1 MGLLGHIKGIVAEI
15 GENATVKVRLPEYD
29 DLITD
34 WLPVAQSLTLGAK
47 CYTVPRVDTQ
57 VIVLPGQGLED
68 AVVIG
73 AIYSEPDP
81 APFEDAAIIGLVADD
96 GVEISYDPGKSQL
109 TIRAPKKIDIIA
121 TDIAIKAEIDIKGN
135 ITHSGNLDQT
145 GNVKHT
151 GNLDQTGNA
160 KHSGNL
166 DVGGNATVG
175 GTAVVTGPSTLTG
188 GAVITGI
195 DFTTHKHTSAAP
207 GSPTTPPVP

>member
-1 MGLLGHIKGIVAEI
+1 MELLGHIKGIVAEI

-47 CYTVPRVDTQ
+47 CYSVPRVDTQ
-57 VIVLPGQGLED
+57 VIVLPGQGIED

-73 AIYSEPDP
+73 AIYSKPDP

-109 TIRAPKKIDIIA
+109 TIKSPKKIDIIA

-135 ITHSGNLDQT
+135 ITHS
-145 GNVKHT
+145 

-188 GAVITGI
+188 GAVIAGI
-195 DFTTHKHTSAAP
+195 DFTTHKHTSASP
-207 GSPTTPPVP
+207 GSPTSPPEQ